1 MIFYLPKL
9 TEGSR
14 IELYEYSARAN
25 LNSLTKERR
34 QPEKIALYNIF
45 DESHPTLVFLKSR
58 VTFRRLLR
66 KTEKN
71 GETWNSSFEISKSS
85 RR

>member
-1 MIFYLPKL
+1 MIFHLPKL

-45 DESHPTLVFLKSR
+45 DESHPTLVFLKIESYFSKKL
-58 VTFRRLLR
+58 FR
-66 KTEKN
+66 KSEKN
-71 GETWNSSFEISKSS
+71 G
-85 RR
+85 